1 MGSKESKPS
10 ENDKREADPDFSGPL
25 NQRSCT
31 DVICCG
37 IFALNIL
44 LYGVVGIVGFYY
56 GNPARLLHPTDS
68 EGNSCGSA
76 NDDTITGRDLSDK
89 PFLHMFDIS
98 KCTAIG
104 TNFALTGEIAC
115 PTTSVCVKEC
125 PDSNWAGFLD
135 IARYEAAES
144 IDYTKY
150 ICEYDIS
157 AGTGSGQISNPK
169 DLIVGLEGGDGVCG
183 SYYFKEEPLLKRCIP
198 SILSDVFDT
207 TTEVLVQDLGPV
219 SSSGDS
225 VDAVTGQTM
234 EAVGKVLEVYYEA
247 QGIAMQV
254 LDDLVDS
261 YVMLIVFMIVSCV
274 LVFIFIAVMRLIAWL
289 VVWTLLLTVHV
300 ALGAATYYC
309 YMKYVELK
317 ADETVAEDPNNYN
330 IKANLD
336 YYSGLY
342 ETWMYTGI
350 VCASLLGI
358 ILLMTCFLCNRIR
371 LAIRVIGEA
380 SRAVRSMPLSFMFP
394 LIPWI
399 AQSIVLVY
407 FLLLTVYV
415 ASYEG
420 DPVYRVA
427 TNASN
432 ESSSDDGAGSKCD
445 PTVIYENITDS
456 VSGNTQ
462 RIATTGNCFFQEF
475 VGSEYISAVHAYNLF
490 MSLWLIN
497 FIIALGQCTL
507 AGGFAGWYWTRGEPG
522 ALPVIKSYYRCL
534 RYHMGSLAF
543 GSFIIAVIQIIRM
556 ILEYLD
562 HKYKDKKGMIAT
574 FVMKCLRCCFWCFE
588 KFIKFINKNAYIVIA
603 IYGKNFCISAMDA
616 FFLILRNAARVAI
629 LNGITAFLLFT
640 CKLAITALM
649 GFLAF
654 LFFSGQVTQVE
665 EWVPDLNYYFIPII
679 VVVVGTYIVATIFF
693 DVYDMAV
700 DTIFFCVLEDLER
713 HDGSPEKPYFMSKD
727 LQSLLGKKNDFS
739 EDGKSHKVSA
749 EQKMPEIELSEH

>member
-380 SRAVRSMPLSFMFP
+380 SRCLSSP
-394 LIPWI
+394 AI
-399 AQSIVLVY
+399 APSLLCPFAIGPFIIAPIFYAGISIFYWQSLSYSTLRNDIGNYTAEIVQSVNFVL
-407 FLLLTVYV
+407 
-415 ASYEG
+415 
-420 DPVYRVA
+420 
-427 TNASN
+427 
-432 ESSSDDGAGSKCD
+432 SSDLLSDNLG
-445 PTVIYENITDS
+445 I
-456 VSGNTQ
+456 NTT
-462 RIATTGNCFFQEF
+462 ICKNNTGNCFFQEF